1 MPQPLEVSD
10 LELCV
15 DILGKHSRVDE
26 ALHEIRTALGRRLSE
41 RGLRH
46 SLSTHGFKSPG
57 CYLESGQLVAEDDKA
72 PGLDQLGRWIAAAAE
87 ELEEDPRQIS
97 QRDVCS
103 VTPAEPAHFRAH
115 GGFAKVRR
123 DAFDEATKAAP
134 AEKAGLAARDAY
146 VRRLEREV
154 GRRDYLGDRLSRALA
169 DAFERS
175 PIKLSSRRH
184 AAPTAPDERLLTAM
198 ISDCHFGL
206 FVDPR
211 EVPLNQFNW
220 QIASRRMALL
230 ATQIADW
237 KPNRRKSTGLRLV
250 INGDVLAGLIHL
262 DDSGVRRITEQ
273 IHGATCIL
281 VSFVDYLRQFFGRI
295 DVTCLPGNHDRT
307 ARDRQYAQRWDSH
320 AHSIYLGMA
329 MAFRHDAGVSF
340 DVPRTGEGV
349 VELPGGDALAFY
361 THGDV
366 APTIANAGRSLDIRP
381 IVDTV
386 HKLNST
392 GEYDKPV
399 RVVGWGHWH
408 TGLVMPTG
416 IATAVVNGSV
426 IGPDPYARNGVG
438 VRGEMGAPMQLLFE
452 SVPGFPFGDSR
463 FIHLRPAD
471 DDSSLD
477 EVIPTPE
484 LG

>member
-1 MPQPLEVSD
+1 MPKPLSVSD
-10 LELCV
+10 LELCI
-15 DILGKHSRVDE
+15 DILGKHERVDD
-26 ALHEIRTALGRRLSE
+26 ALHEIKAALGRRLTV

-46 SLSTHGFKSPG
+46 ALSKLGFEPPSRYLANEPIVDSDDEAPSL
-57 CYLESGQLVAEDDKA
+57 EQLSK
-72 PGLDQLGRWIAAAAE
+72 WIAAAAE
-87 ELEEDPRQIS
+87 ELEQDPRQIS
-97 QRDVCS
+97 MREVCS
-103 VTPAEPAHFRAH
+103 ASPAKPDHFRAH

-154 GRRDYLGDRLSRALA
+154 GRRDYLGDRLARAISE
-169 DAFERS
+169 AFDRS
-175 PIKLSSRRH
+175 PIRLSSRRH
-184 AAPTAPDERLLTAM
+184 PAPTATDERLLTALV
-198 ISDCHFGL
+198 SDCHFGM

-211 EVPLNQFNW
+211 EVPGNRFDW
-220 QIASRRMALL
+220 RVAARRMALL

-237 KPNRRKSTGLRLV
+237 KPNRRKSTALRLV
-250 INGDVLAGLIHL
+250 INGDVIAGLIHL
-262 DDSGVRRITEQ
+262 DDSGIRRLSEQ
-273 IHGATCIL
+273 IHGATLIL
-281 VSFVDYLRQFFGRI
+281 VSFVDYLRQFFGRV
-295 DVTCLPGNHDRT
+295 DVTCLPGNHDRVL
-307 ARDRQYAQRWDSH
+307 RDRQVSQRWDSH
-320 AHSIYLGMA
+320 AHSIYLAMA
-329 MAFRHDAGVSF
+329 MAFRADPGVSF
-340 DVPRTGEGV
+340 DVPRSGEGV

-366 APTIANAGRSLDIRP
+366 APTIANAGRALDIRP

-386 HKLNST
+386 HRINSS
-392 GEYDKPV
+392 GEFDRPV

-426 IGPDPYARNGVG
+426 IGPDSYARNGCG
-438 VRGEMGAPMQLLFE
+438 VRGEAGAPMQLLFE

-471 DDSSLD
+471 DDESLD
-477 EVIPTPE
+477 RVVPTPE